1 MIKSIQQFLAAGI
14 AELSKTMEFF
24 AEDPKKFAEMVYG
37 VTKSVTELG
46 VSIIAEELES
56 WDELIRNSNTRKQ
69 LWYIVRKDE
78 TTLLTSLGSV
88 TYQKT
93 LFKNKKD
100 GHCEYL
106 LDKYMGLESHERI
119 TEDAVAK
126 LLEEAVESS
135 YRKGGDRAC
144 LTDESVSKECVMNKI
159 HELEFP
165 STKNFPEKKQVQYL
179 YIDADEDHVALQF
192 QDHKGEKKEKGKR
205 QSVMPRLVYLYEG
218 ISDEDG
224 RNELVNPTYF
234 GGLYGEETGGAKALW
249 REVESFIQ
257 RNYDTDQ
264 LKAVYINGDGASWIK
279 SGEEYITHGR
289 FVLDKYHMHKYIIKA
304 TGHLKDDVQKARSD
318 LYHAI
323 AKKDRNLVIAVFDAI
338 SNASPEDRQDTI
350 NNSRGYIL
358 GNWAGIKRQVR
369 SKDTQLKCSAEGHV
383 SHVYSDRMSSRPLG
397 WCRTGVDKMAR
408 LRIYRANHGN
418 MLELV
423 RYQKQEL
430 KKAAG
435 AEYDEIG
442 LSAGQIIEMQNRQKA
457 ALGVLEG
464 TKIYTVPLQ
473 VKKILAISDHLL
485 GL

>member
-1 MIKSIQQFLAAGI
+1 MIKSIQQFLTAGTK
-14 AELSKTMEFF
+14 ELSKTMEFF

-56 WDELIRNSNTRKQ
+56 WDELIRNSGVRKQ
-69 LWYIVRKDE
+69 SWYIVRKDE

-88 TYQKT
+88 IYKKT
-93 LFKNKKD
+93 LFKSKKD
-100 GHCEYL
+100 GHSEYL

-119 TEDAVAK
+119 TEDAIAK

-135 YRKGGDRAC
+135 YKKGGDRAC
-144 LTDESVSKECVMNKI
+144 INDESVSKEAVMNKI

-165 STKNFPEKKQVQYL
+165 LPKNFPEKKQVQYL
-179 YIDADEDHVALQF
+179 YIDADEDHVALQY
-192 QDHKGEKKEKGKR
+192 QDHKGEEKEKGKR
-205 QSVMPRLVYLYEG
+205 KSVMPRLVYLYEG
-218 ISDEDG
+218 ISDEAG

-234 GGLYGEETGGAKALW
+234 GGLYEETGGVKALW

-257 RNYDTDQ
+257 KNYDTDQ
-264 LKAVYINGDGASWIK
+264 LKAVYINGDGAGWIK
-279 SGEEYITHGR
+279 SGEEHIVHGR

-323 AKKDRNLVIAVFDAI
+323 AKKDKDLVITVFDAI
-338 SNASPEDRQDTI
+338 ANASADDKQDAI
-350 NNSRGYIL
+350 NNSKDYIL
-358 GNWAGIKRQVR
+358 GNWEAIKRQIR

-397 WCRTGVDKMAR
+397 WCRTGADKMSR

-430 KKAAG
+430 KMAAG
-435 AEYDEIG
+435 AEYEEIG
-442 LSAGQIIEMQNRQKA
+442 LSAGEIIAMQKKQKD
-457 ALGVLEG
+457 ALGILEG

-473 VKKILAISDHLL
+473 VRKILAIRDRLL

>member
-1 MIKSIQQFLAAGI
+1 
-14 AELSKTMEFF
+14 
-24 AEDPKKFAEMVYG
+24 
-37 VTKSVTELG
+37 
-46 VSIIAEELES
+46 
-56 WDELIRNSNTRKQ
+56 
-69 LWYIVRKDE
+69 
-78 TTLLTSLGSV
+78 
-88 TYQKT
+88 
-93 LFKNKKD
+93 
-100 GHCEYL
+100 
-106 LDKYMGLESHERI
+106 
-119 TEDAVAK
+119 
-126 LLEEAVESS
+126 
-135 YRKGGDRAC
+135 
-144 LTDESVSKECVMNKI
+144 
-159 HELEFP
+159 
-165 STKNFPEKKQVQYL
+165 
-179 YIDADEDHVALQF
+179 
-192 QDHKGEKKEKGKR
+192 
-205 QSVMPRLVYLYEG
+205 
-218 ISDEDG
+218 
-224 RNELVNPTYF
+224 
-234 GGLYGEETGGAKALW
+234 
-249 REVESFIQ
+249 
-257 RNYDTDQ
+257 
-264 LKAVYINGDGASWIK
+264 
-279 SGEEYITHGR
+279 
-289 FVLDKYHMHKYIIKA
+289 MHKYIIKA

-338 SNASPEDRQDTI
+338 SNASPEDKQDTI

-369 SKDTQLKCSAEGHV
+369 SKDTQLKCSAEGYV

>member
-1 MIKSIQQFLAAGI
+1 MIKSIQQFLTVGTK
-14 AELSKTMEFF
+14 ELSKTMEFF
-24 AEDPKKFAEMVYG
+24 AEDPTKFAEMVYG
-37 VTKSVTELG
+37 VTKGVTELG

-56 WDELIRNSNTRKQ
+56 WDELIRNSSARKQ

-93 LFKNKKD
+93 LFKSKKD

-135 YRKGGDRAC
+135 YKKGGDRAC
-144 LTDESVSKECVMNKI
+144 ITDESVSKEAVMNKI

-165 STKNFPEKKQVQYL
+165 LPKDFPEKKQVQYL
-179 YIDADEDHVALQF
+179 YIDADEDHVALQY

-218 ISDEDG
+218 ISDENG

-234 GGLYGEETGGAKALW
+234 GGLYEETSGVKALW
-249 REVESFIQ
+249 SEVEGFIQ

-264 LKAVYINGDGASWIK
+264 LKAVYINGDGANWIK

-304 TGHLKDDVQKARSD
+304 TGHLKDNVQNARSD

-323 AKKDRNLVIAVFDAI
+323 AKKDKDLVIAVFDAI
-338 SNASPEDRQDTI
+338 SNASAEDKQDAV
-350 NNSRGYIL
+350 NDSRGYIL

-369 SKDTQLKCSAEGHV
+369 SKDSQLKCSAEGHV
-383 SHVYSDRMSSRPLG
+383 SHIYSDRMSSRPLG
-397 WCRTGVDKMAR
+397 WCRTGAEKMAR

-423 RYQKQEL
+423 RYQKQAL

-435 AEYDEIG
+435 AENDDIG
-442 LSAGQIIEMQNRQKA
+442 LTAGKIIAMQRKQKA

-473 VKKILAISDHLL
+473 ARKILAIRDHLL

>member
-1 MIKSIQQFLAAGI
+1 MIKSIQQFLAVGT
-14 AELSKTMEFF
+14 AELTKTMESF
-24 AEDPKKFAEMVYG
+24 AEDPTKFAEMVYG
-37 VTKSVTELG
+37 VTKNITELG

-56 WDELIRNSNTRKQ
+56 WDELIRNSGTRKQ

-88 TYQKT
+88 IYQKT
-93 LFKNKKD
+93 LFKSKKD

-144 LTDESVSKECVMNKI
+144 ITDEGVSKEAVMNKI
-159 HELEFP
+159 HDLEFP
-165 STKNFPEKKQVQYL
+165 LPKNFSEKKQVQYL
-179 YIDADEDHVALQF
+179 YIDADEDHVALQY
-192 QDHKGEKKEKGKR
+192 QDHKGEKKEKGKK

-218 ISDEDG
+218 IRDENG

-234 GGLYGEETGGAKALW
+234 GGIYEETGGVKALW
-249 REVESFIQ
+249 REVEGFIQ
-257 RNYDTDQ
+257 KNYDTNQ
-264 LKAVYINGDGASWIK
+264 LKAVYINGDGAAWIK
-279 SGEEYITHGR
+279 SGEEYIIHGR

-323 AKKDRNLVIAVFDAI
+323 SKKDKDLVIAVFDAI
-338 SNASPEDRQDTI
+338 SNASAEDKQDAI
-350 NNSRGYIL
+350 NNAKGYIL

-369 SKDTQLKCSAEGHV
+369 SKDAQLKCSAEGHV
-383 SHVYSDRMSSRPLG
+383 SHIYSDRMSSRPLG
-397 WCRTGVDKMAR
+397 WCKAGADKMAR
-408 LRIYRANHGN
+408 LRIYRANYGD
-418 MLELV
+418 MLDLV
-423 RYQKQEL
+423 RYQKQAL

-442 LSAGQIIEMQNRQKA
+442 LTAGEIIAMQNKQKT

-464 TKIYTVPLQ
+464 TKIYTAPLQ
-473 VKKILAISDHLL
+473 TRKILAIRDHLL